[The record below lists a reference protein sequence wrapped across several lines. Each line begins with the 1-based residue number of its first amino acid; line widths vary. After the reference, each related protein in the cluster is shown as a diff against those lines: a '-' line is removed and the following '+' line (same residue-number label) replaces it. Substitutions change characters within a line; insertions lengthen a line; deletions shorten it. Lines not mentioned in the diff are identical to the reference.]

1 MTMDEN
7 EKELQVESDAERELQ
22 WVEVPYEQLAPDTLR
37 NVIGEFVTRE
47 WEEIGDGTFTLDQ
60 KIDQV
65 LSQLRG
71 KKAKLVFDLTSNTC
85 NIIPVP

>member
-1 MTMDEN
+1 MTMDEY
-7 EKELQVESDAERELQ
+7 EKELQVECDADRELQ
-22 WVEVPYEQLAPDTLR
+22 WVEVPYEQLAQDTLR

-47 WEEIGDGTFTLDQ
+47 WEEIGDGTYTLDQ

-65 LSQLRG
+65 LSQLRNR
-71 KKAKLVFDLTSNTC
+71 KAKLVFDLTSNTC

>member
-1 MTMDEN
+1 MTMDES
-7 EKELQVESDAERELQ
+7 EKDLQVESDAERELQ
-22 WVEVPYEQLAPDTLR
+22 WVEVPYEQLAQDTLR

-47 WEEIGDGTFTLDQ
+47 WEEIGDGTYTLDQ

-65 LSQLRG
+65 LSQLRSR
-71 KKAKLVFDLTSNTC
+71 KAKLVFDLTSNTC